1 MQEVVCVIEF
11 TSLLIFDVCNMGSLV
26 HTIAHDSNIGKGG
39 ISMDKKKMSIREKL
53 KSIKEINQRNEQRR
67 QEFIEKQKREING
80 KLFEMLENGEIS
92 REEFERL
99 FKK

>member
-1 MQEVVCVIEF
+1 
-11 TSLLIFDVCNMGSLV
+11 
-26 HTIAHDSNIGKGG
+26 
-39 ISMDKKKMSIREKL
+39 MDKKKMSIREKL

>member
-1 MQEVVCVIEF
+1 MDRQ
-11 TSLLIFDVCNMGSLV
+11 
-26 HTIAHDSNIGKGG
+26 
-39 ISMDKKKMSIREKL
+39 DKKRMSIREKL

-67 QEFIEKQKREING
+67 QEFIEKKKREING
-80 KLFEMLENGEIS
+80 TLFEMLENGEIS